1 MKCRKPR
8 LDGLEGDESSEAGF
22 QFCNKDS
29 RADLVIVINYKMPQD
44 VLRSYKPRFHSPS
57 SIVSVPVD
65 ATQAWNAAVECAMCE
80 LP

>member
-1 MKCRKPR
+1 M
-8 LDGLEGDESSEAGF
+8 LQDF
-22 QFCNKDS
+22 
-29 RADLVIVINYKMPQD
+29 VIVTNYNYKTPQD
-44 VLRSYKPRFHSPS
+44 VIRSYKPRFNSPS